1 MSSLPRFLLLP
12 CLFACALPATADTPA
27 LASAPSSFVRGLA
40 SSPVR
45 WRTWGPAVADEAKR
59 AEKPVYLLIGSASN
73 ELSLAMVRQ
82 SFSNPQVAERINESF
97 IPVAVDRDE
106 QADLAILYQ
115 SYVSTKKQLTGWPLN
130 LWLTPDL
137 KPLEGATYLPPSE
150 EWGKEGFI
158 NVVQRVTASWAND
171 REGQL
176 QKAEEAV
183 TDTIAADYA
192 PDAQRLSAD
201 ALRDKL
207 AAATETWLERYDA
220 THGGFGETPK
230 FPEPELLRFL
240 LTREG
245 AARDAALATLRTLAT
260 SRMRDPLDGGFYRYA
275 TDVSW
280 RMPYLQKHTS
290 DQARLALAYLDA
302 AVLTQDQAFADTARR
317 LLQFAIAHLRRADGG
332 FASSLDST
340 PEDIRLGS
348 LWTEAELVD
357 TLGAAEAAV
366 FAAAHGATKD
376 GNIAAEDDPSG
387 KLRGRNILGSPAA
400 GSSDLKRLEAARAKL
415 LQVRSKRAPAR
426 RDDNAVSATQGWML
440 QALAQG
446 GAVLA
451 EPRFLDAARENLA
464 FIRKAL
470 LRDDARRLLR
480 LAGSESAAVPADHAA
495 LAGGLLAAAAAL
507 GDKQAAAEAK
517 QLLQSVAASA
527 LNRSS
532 GRFAVGSTDTFGLW
546 HRPYTLP
553 PAAGE
558 APSAESLALLA
569 VLASPETGLAAA
581 DRELLAGGLTAE
593 LDESVWPPHGGA
605 LLAADALARQSP

>member
-1 MSSLPRFLLLP
+1 MSLLPRLLVLP
-12 CLFACALPATADTPA
+12 CLFACALPAAAEAPA
-27 LASAPSSFVRGLA
+27 LASAPASFVRGLA
-40 SSPVR
+40 SSPVN
-45 WRTWGPAVADEAKR
+45 WRTWSPALAEEAKR
-59 AEKPVYLLIGSASN
+59 ADKPVYLLIGSASN

-82 SFSNPQVAERINESF
+82 SFANPQVAARINESF

-106 QADLAILYQ
+106 HADLAILYQ

-158 NVVQRVTASWAND
+158 NVVQRVTTSWAND
-171 REGQL
+171 RDGQL
-176 QKAEEAV
+176 QKADEAV
-183 TDTIAADYA
+183 ADTIAADYA
-192 PDAQRLSAD
+192 PDAQRLPGET
-201 ALRDKL
+201 LRSKL
-207 AAATETWLERYDA
+207 AAATDTWLERYDA

-245 AARDAALATLRTLAT
+245 AGRDAALATLRALAT
-260 SRMRDPLDGGFYRYA
+260 SRMRDPLDGGFYRYS

-280 RMPYLQKHTS
+280 RMPYLQKHAS

-317 LLQFAIAHLRRADGG
+317 LLQFTLVHLRREDGG

-348 LWTEAELVD
+348 LWTEADLVEA
-357 TLGAAEAAV
+357 LGAAEAAV
-366 FAAAHGATKD
+366 FAAAHGVTKD

-400 GSSDLKRLEAARAKL
+400 GTGDHKRLEAARAKL

-426 RDDNAVSATQGWML
+426 RDENAVAGTQGWML

-446 GAVLA
+446 GAVLG

-480 LAGSESAAVPADHAA
+480 LAGSDSAAVPADHAA
-495 LAGGLLAAAAAL
+495 LAGGLLAAGTAL
-507 GDKQAAAEAK
+507 GDKEAAIEA
-517 QLLQSVAASA
+517 QRLLQTVASDA
-527 LNRSS
+527 LNRTS
-532 GRFAVGSTDTFGLW
+532 GRFAVGNAGTFGLW
-546 HRPYTLP
+546 HRPYTLTP
-553 PAAGE
+553 GAGE

-569 VLASPETGLAAA
+569 VLAAGENGLAPA
-581 DRELLAGGLTAE
+581 DRDLLAGGLTAE
-593 LDESVWPPHGGA
+593 LDESTWPPHGGA